1 MSSSTLLAA
10 SFVVL
15 LAATGLTG
23 CAETVTASSRH
34 EPGTGALGALSGG
47 REANTP
53 PASDTRSA
61 DRPAR
66 ERDSQSV
73 RDSRYTRVE
82 FVCRQCR

>member
-23 CAETVTASSRH
+23 CAETVTVSSRH

-47 REANTP
+47 RAANTP
-53 PASDTRSA
+53 AAIDARVA
-61 DRPAR
+61 DRPTRSR
-66 ERDSQSV
+66 EPAPREV
-73 RDSRYTRVE
+73 RSTRFE
-82 FVCRQCR
+82 PVCRMCR